1 MKLADLIVKDAIVPQ
16 IKATEREGAIREL
29 VEALVQT
36 GAVPADQVASLTK
49 ALLDREKHGSTGFGK
64 GVAVPHAKHPA
75 VKKRVATIGRSTE
88 GIDFCSLDEA
98 PVYTVVLLLS
108 PPETPEL
115 HLEAMEI
122 IFRHLQQDSFRRFL
136 RQAATRQETMDLIAE
151 VDQTAAVRQSK

>member
-1 MKLADLIVKDAIVPQ
+1 MKLADLIVEGAILPD
-16 IKATEREGAIREL
+16 IKATQREAAIREL
-29 VEALVQT
+29 VLALAQT
-36 GAVPADQVASLTK
+36 GAIPEDEVVSITK

-75 VKKRVATIGRSTE
+75 VKKRVAAIGRSTE

-151 VDQTAAVRQSK
+151 VDQATGVRQAR